1 MPRGLIKGLGL
12 ALLLATIGV
21 VSCQA
26 LFADKAPSAERLHPA
41 ATGRL

>member
-12 ALLLATIGV
+12 VLLLATIGV

-26 LFADKAPSAERLHPA
+26 LFAAGSPADRLPPAAAERL
-41 ATGRL
+41 